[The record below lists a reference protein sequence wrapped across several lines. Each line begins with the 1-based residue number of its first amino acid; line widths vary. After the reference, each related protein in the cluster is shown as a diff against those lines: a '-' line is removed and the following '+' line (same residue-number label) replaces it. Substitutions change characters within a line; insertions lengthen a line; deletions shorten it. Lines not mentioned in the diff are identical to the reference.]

1 MFSATPCVRPTIVKS
16 QRYAFR
22 TLCLVWL
29 PTVVAFFLSRIVF
42 KFKDPL
48 KLCSS
53 SSLIAYCLIC
63 SDSLTFGTAMCY
75 NEILPFCLFFPVISR
90 RWWTQYEAGYAIKLT
105 HNCLRISSKPKN
117 QLIWFSWSV
126 CTTNENVVLKV
137 GQTKTRPHLS
147 ESPQDF
153 LKARSGAAGRL

>member
-1 MFSATPCVRPTIVKS
+1 MH
-16 QRYAFR
+16 
-22 TLCLVWL
+22 LCLVWL
-29 PTVVAFFLSRIVF
+29 PTLVALLLWRVVF

-53 SSLIAYCLIC
+53 PSLLAYCLIC

-75 NEILPFCLFFPVISR
+75 NKNSTILSLPPGNIKKMVNSIWSR
-90 RWWTQYEAGYAIKLT
+90 ICHQIDTQLPS
-105 HNCLRISSKPKN
+105 LRISSKPKN

-126 CTTNENVVLKV
+126 CTTNEKVVLKV
-137 GQTKTRPHLS
+137 GQTETRPHLS